1 MTTRFTRRQDMA
13 TSLSYRG
20 YGVRKSD
27 LTDSELEKLKRQLTV
42 QPFCNGAAAQQNS
55 FKVYTESSKKL
66 YVPRSYGLA
75 AFGRPEEDNL
85 GDGADIDVTFA
96 GELRKEQL
104 EPVEAYLEAA
114 KDPTCMGGI
123 INLVC
128 GQGKCLARDTLVLM
142 ADGTQC
148 YVQDVQVGDHLM
160 GDDSS
165 PRKVVSTCQGREKMY
180 RIVDVLA
187 DTAYT
192 VNASHIL
199 SLIDVETGQIEDVSL
214 KDYLSLS
221 VERQQKLWGYRVPID
236 WDACTDAPTP
246 FQTYAHGFDF
256 GSALGVGVERS
267 AHPLNAKMM
276 VASRAA
282 RLALVQGVF
291 DACGVRNDTTNTITF
306 PYDADLEYVLRSL
319 GVKLQTPWGASL
331 VMSASTL
338 DKMTRD
344 GWIPGAIDLAYRI
357 CVEELSEGDYYGFEL
372 DGPNRRFL
380 LGDFTVTHNTV
391 CALYIITMLRKK
403 TLIVVHK
410 DFLLNQWKE
419 RIDQFL
425 PSARVGLIKG
435 KTCDTEGKDIV
446 IGSLQSLSMKDYDPE
461 MFSDLGMIVVDECLP
476 YHQLVATENGPMYI
490 GDIVKLWQVGTPIPA
505 VIAYNEL
512 KLSFVA
518 ANVTHA
524 WERTRTQPLVR
535 LRFKGAPDLVC
546 TEGHKILTSRGY
558 MCARDI
564 EVADTLAVK
573 WGDGDKFSSVTEVID
588 KLEEPADKGMV
599 YDLEVDRFHNFV
611 CTDAHGSV
619 GVVVHNCHRTGAE
632 VFSRVYRKINTRYS
646 LGLSATV
653 NRKDGLTKVFKWH
666 IGDIVYKGAKRKD
679 TVQVRVV
686 DYKHASPE
694 YSKEWLMFTGKPN
707 TSRMINN
714 ICDFLPRTA
723 FIVDM
728 LKGVLAK
735 EPERKVLILSDRR
748 KHLETFHELLDAEG
762 IENGFYYGG
771 MKPADLKVSEGK
783 QVLLATF
790 AFCAEG
796 LDVARLDTLVLAS
809 PKSDVVQSVG
819 RILREKEQNRLH
831 VPLIIDI
838 VDNFSMFPCQ
848 AKKRLKYYK
857 GQKYALGRGGE
868 GGGEGEGEV
877 EVDKAKGNALV
888 ELRGHAF
895 VED

>member
-1 MTTRFTRRQDMA
+1 MA

-20 YGVRKSD
+20 YGVRKSE
-27 LTDSELEKLKRQLTV
+27 LTDTELEKLKSTLTV
-42 QPFCNGAAAQQNS
+42 QPFCNGAAQQNS
-55 FKVYTESSKKL
+55 FKVYTESSKKI
-66 YVPRSYGLA
+66 YVPKSYGLA
-75 AFGRPEEDNL
+75 AFGKPEEDNL
-85 GDGADIDVTFA
+85 GDGVDIAITFA

-104 EPVEAYLEAA
+104 EPVEAYIKAA
-114 KDPTCMGGI
+114 KDPEYMGGI

-128 GQGKCLARDTLVLM
+128 GQGKCLAWGTLVLM

-160 GDDSS
+160 GDDST
-165 PRKVVSTCQGREKMY
+165 PRRVVSTCHGREKMY
-180 RIVDVLA
+180 RIVEVSA

-192 VNASHIL
+192 VNESHIL
-199 SLIDVETGQIEDVSL
+199 SLIDVETGQLVDVSL

-221 VERQQKLWGYRVPID
+221 TDRRKHLWGYRVPVEWGAYVD
-236 WDACTDAPTP
+236 SPTP

-256 GSALGVGVERS
+256 GTALSSAIREINERPQMS
-267 AHPLNAKMM
+267 AWMM
-276 VASRAA
+276 VTSRAA

-291 DACGVRNDTTNTITF
+291 DACGVRNDTADTITF

-319 GVKLQTPWGASL
+319 GLKLQTPWGASL
-331 VMSASTL
+331 VISASKL
-338 DKMTRD
+338 DKMTRE
-344 GWIPGAIDLAYRI
+344 GWIPSAIDLAYRI
-357 CVEELSEGDYYGFEL
+357 SVEELSEGNYYGFEL

-380 LGDFTVTHNTV
+380 LGDFIVTHNTV
-391 CALYIITMLRKK
+391 CALYIITILRKK

-435 KTCDTEGKDIV
+435 KICDTEDKDIV

-461 MFSDLGMIVVDECLP
+461 IFSDMGMIVVDECLP
-476 YHQLVATENGPMYI
+476 YHQLVATVAGPMYI
-490 GDIVKLWQVGTPIPA
+490 GDIVKLWQVGTPTPA
-505 VIAYNEL
+505 VIAYDEL
-512 KLSFVA
+512 KMSFVE

-535 LRFKGAPDLVC
+535 LKFKGAPDLVC

-558 MCARDI
+558 MRAHEI
-564 EVADTLAVK
+564 EVGDALAVK
-573 WGDGDKFSSVTEVID
+573 WGDGQEFSNVTEVVD
-588 KLEEPADKGMV
+588 KLEEPVDTGMV

-611 CTDAHGSV
+611 CTDTDGRA

-679 TVQVRVV
+679 TVRVRLI
-686 DYKHASPE
+686 DYKDVSPA
-694 YSKEWLMFTGKPN
+694 YSKEWVMFTGKPN

-723 FIVDM
+723 FIVDT
-728 LKGVLAK
+728 LKEVLVK

-748 KHLETFHELLDAEG
+748 KHLETFKELLDAEG

-771 MKPADLKVSEGK
+771 MKPAELKESEGR

-796 LDVARLDTLVLAS
+796 LDVARLDTLILAS
-809 PKSDVVQSVG
+809 PKSDIIQSVG

-831 VPLIIDI
+831 VPLVIDI
-838 VDNFSMFPCQ
+838 VDNFSLFPCQ
-848 AKKRLKYYK
+848 AKKRIKYYK
-857 GQKYALGRGGE
+857 GQKYSFDGDTDEEVMGRGKE
-868 GGGEGEGEV
+868 ARAAV
-877 EVDKAKGNALV
+877 VQLC
-888 ELRGHAF
+888 GHAF
-895 VED
+895 VD

>member
-1 MTTRFTRRQDMA
+1 MA

-20 YGVRKSD
+20 YGVRKSG
-27 LTDSELEKLKRQLTV
+27 LTDAELEKLRSNLTV
-42 QPFCNGAAAQQNS
+42 QPFCNGAAQQNS
-55 FKVYTESSKKL
+55 FKVYTESSKKI
-66 YVPRSYGLA
+66 YVPKSYGLA
-75 AFGRPEEDNL
+75 AFGQAEEDNL
-85 GDGADIDVTFA
+85 GDGADIDIKFA
-96 GELRKEQL
+96 GDLRKEQL
-104 EPVEAYLEAA
+104 EPVEAYLKAA
-114 KDPTCMGGI
+114 RDPGCMGGI

-128 GQGKCLARDTLVLM
+128 GQGKCLARGTVVLM

-160 GDDSS
+160 GDDST
-165 PRKVVSTCQGREKMY
+165 PRLVVSTCRGREKMY
-180 RIVDVLA
+180 RIVDVSA

-199 SLIDVETGQIEDVSL
+199 SLMDVETGQTVDIPL

-221 VERQQKLWGYRVPID
+221 VERRKQLWGYRVPVE
-236 WDACTDAPTP
+236 WGACMDAPTP

-256 GSALGVGVERS
+256 GNALASALREPNAR
-267 AHPLNAKMM
+267 PQMNAKMM
-276 VASRAA
+276 VTSRAA

-291 DACGVRNDTTNTITF
+291 DACGVRNDTTDSITF
-306 PYDADLEYVLRSL
+306 PYDVDLEYVLRSL
-319 GVKLQTPWGASL
+319 GLKLQTPWGSSL
-331 VMSASTL
+331 VIPASTL

-344 GWIPGAIDLAYRI
+344 GWVPGAIDLAYRI
-357 CVEELSEGDYYGFEL
+357 RVEELSEGDYYGFEL
-372 DGPNRRFL
+372 DGSNRRFL

-391 CALYIITMLRKK
+391 CALYIITVLRKK

-425 PSARVGLIKG
+425 PNARVGLIKG
-435 KTCDTEGKDIV
+435 KTCDTEDKDIV

-461 MFSDLGMIVVDECLP
+461 VFSDLGMIVVDECLP
-476 YHQLVATENGPMYI
+476 YHQLVATVNGPMYI
-490 GDIVKLWQVGTPIPA
+490 GDIVKLWQVGTPTPA
-505 VIAYNEL
+505 VIAYDES
-512 KLSFVA
+512 KMSFVSA
-518 ANVTHA
+518 SITHA
-524 WERTRTQPLVR
+524 WERARTQPLVR
-535 LRFKGAPDLVC
+535 LKFKGAPDVVC
-546 TEGHKILTSRGY
+546 TEGHKILTSHGY
-558 MCARDI
+558 SRADDM

-573 WGDGDKFSSVTEVID
+573 WSAGHELSNVTEVID
-588 KLEEPADKGMV
+588 KLAEPACKGMV
-599 YDLEVDRFHNFV
+599 YDLEVDQFHNFV
-611 CTDAHGSV
+611 CTDADGRV
-619 GVVVHNCHRTGAE
+619 GVVVHNCHRSGAE

-714 ICDFLPRTA
+714 ICDFLPRTVY
-723 FIVDM
+723 IVDL
-728 LKGVLAK
+728 LKEVLAT

-748 KHLETFHELLDAEG
+748 KHLETFRELLDAES

-796 LDVARLDTLVLAS
+796 LDVARLDTLILAS
-809 PKSDVVQSVG
+809 PKSDIVQSVG

-838 VDNFSMFPCQ
+838 IDNFSMFPCQ
-848 AKKRLKYYK
+848 AKKRIKYYK
-857 GQKYALGRGGE
+857 GQKYALDGSGDDGGA
-868 GGGEGEGEV
+868 GGSAA
-877 EVDKAKGNALV
+877 AKKNALV
-888 ELRGHAF
+888 ELRGHSF
-895 VED
+895 VAD

>member
-1 MTTRFTRRQDMA
+1 MTSRFTRRQYKAMT
-13 TSLSYRG
+13 TSLSHRG
-20 YGVRKSD
+20 YGVRKSG
-27 LTDSELEKLKRQLTV
+27 LTEVELEKLRRQLTV
-42 QPFCNGAAAQQNS
+42 QPFCNGAAQQNS
-55 FKVYTESSKKL
+55 FKVYTESSKKI
-66 YVPRSYGLA
+66 YVPKSYGLA
-75 AFGRPEEDNL
+75 AFGQPEEDNL
-85 GDGADIDVTFA
+85 GDGADIDITFA

-114 KDPTCMGGI
+114 KDPARMGGI

-128 GQGKCLARDTLVLM
+128 GQGKCLARGTLVLM

-148 YVQDVQVGDHLM
+148 YVQDVQVGDRLM
-160 GDDSS
+160 GDDST
-165 PRKVVSTCQGREKMY
+165 PRLVVSTCQGREKMY
-180 RIVDVLA
+180 RIIDVSA

-199 SLIDVETGQIEDVSL
+199 SLIDVETAQIADIPLSE
-214 KDYLSLS
+214 YLNLS
-221 VERQQKLWGYRVPID
+221 AKQRKRLWGYRVPVE
-236 WDACTDAPTP
+236 WGACTDAPTP

-256 GSALGVGVERS
+256 GNALTSALRGGQGGDR
-267 AHPLNAKMM
+267 PQMNAKMM

-291 DACGVRNDTTNTITF
+291 DACGVRNDTADTITF

-319 GVKLQTPWGASL
+319 GLALQSPWGATL
-331 VMSASTL
+331 TISASTL
-338 DKMTRD
+338 DKMARD
-344 GWIPGAIDLAYRI
+344 DWVPSAVDLAYKI

-380 LGDFTVTHNTV
+380 LGDFVVTHNTV
-391 CALYIITMLRKK
+391 CALYIITVLRKK

-425 PSARVGLIKG
+425 PNARVGLIKG
-435 KTCDTEGKDIV
+435 KTCDTEDKDIV
-446 IGSLQSLSMKDYDPE
+446 IGSLQSLSMKDYEPE
-461 MFSDLGMIVVDECLP
+461 VFSDLGMIVIDECLP
-476 YHQLVATENGPMYI
+476 YHQLVATEIGPRRI
-490 GDIVKLWQVGTPIPA
+490 GDIVKLWQVGAPTPA
-505 VIAYNEL
+505 VIAYDEL
-512 KLSFVA
+512 TLAFVA
-518 ANVTHA
+518 ARVTHA

-535 LRFKGAPDLVC
+535 LKFRGAPDLVC

-558 MCARDI
+558 MQAKDI
-564 EVADTLAVK
+564 EVADTLAVR
-573 WGDGDKFSSVTEVID
+573 WGAENEFSCVTGVLD
-588 KLEEPADKGMV
+588 KLDEVATSPGMV
-599 YDLEVDRFHNFV
+599 YDLEIDRFHNFV
-611 CTDAHGSV
+611 CTDADGRV

-679 TVQVRVV
+679 TVHVRVV
-686 DYKHASPE
+686 DYKHASPA

-714 ICDFLPRTA
+714 ICDFLPRTV
-723 FIVDM
+723 FLVDL
-728 LKGVLAK
+728 LKEVLAK

-748 KHLETFHELLDAEG
+748 KHLETFKELLDAEG

-771 MKPADLKVSEGK
+771 MKPADLKASEEK

-809 PKSDVVQSVG
+809 PKSDIVQSVG

-831 VPLIIDI
+831 VPLIVDI

-848 AKKRLKYYK
+848 AKKRIKYYK
-857 GQKYALGRGGE
+857 GQKYALDGERDGGA
-868 GGGEGEGEV
+868 
-877 EVDKAKGNALV
+877 KANALV

-895 VED
+895 VVD